1 MVYGPKPRISPS
13 LSSWRHGRYVRRRLQ
28 IQTFLGVLGVF
39 AVGRIVVFAKSMLL
53 VTPETSQRGSGTAD
67 RPQHCAHGCG
77 VGRRQRHMRALAPGG
92 GKSDLCDDR
101 TLACAIRER
110 VLRCAVSLGAW
121 TGPPGLHQPQR

>member
-1 MVYGPKPRISPS
+1 
-13 LSSWRHGRYVRRRLQ
+13 
-28 IQTFLGVLGVF
+28 
-39 AVGRIVVFAKSMLL
+39 MLL
-53 VTPETSQRGSGTAD
+53 VTPEASQRGSGTAD

-77 VGRRQRHMRALAPGG
+77 VSRRQRHMRALAPGG

-121 TGPPGLHQPQR
+121 TWPPGPHQPQR

>member
-28 IQTFLGVLGVF
+28 IQTFLGVLGLF

-53 VTPETSQRGSGTAD
+53 VEPEASQRGSGTAD

-77 VGRRQRHMRALAPGG
+77 VSRRQRHMRALA
-92 GKSDLCDDR
+92 SAAENQIFAM
-101 TLACAIRER
+101 TVHACAIRER